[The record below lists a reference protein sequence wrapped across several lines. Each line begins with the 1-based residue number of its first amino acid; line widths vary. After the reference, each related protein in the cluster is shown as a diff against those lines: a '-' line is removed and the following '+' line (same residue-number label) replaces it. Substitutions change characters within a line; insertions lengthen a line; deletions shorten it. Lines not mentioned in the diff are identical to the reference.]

1 MQLSHLHMI
10 PCSPPHRQTKY
21 RRPHSTGRY
30 GCDTLP
36 AILMLSYSAC
46 SVHGQHEC
54 LPERALLQGFGHNSP
69 TDSFHKEQSAWKNS
83 TCSGN
88 PEIFNLGLALRR
100 TVSSVENEPCCP
112 WQKPAWICSICKLS
126 KQTNQ
131 PTNKQKLWTTCFLPS
146 LPSPKENAQD
156 HAVFLTDNGDIY
168 WGMNSKGTAT

>member
-36 AILMLSYSAC
+36 AILMLSCSAC

-131 PTNKQKLWTTCFLPS
+131 QTNKQTNQNKQTKTNNNNKQKTTIKNILYEQVWKDLQLPV
-146 LPSPKENAQD
+146 Q
-156 HAVFLTDNGDIY
+156 GQ
-168 WGMNSKGTAT
+168 G